1 MQYQEGPGSRGP
13 LSFCG
18 PQSASPRSRGRF
30 VGPLSPP
37 AGYFLAA
44 RATGIENRDAVPCH
58 LNTPL
63 TLGVFAVANMPLLNV
78 SQVPE

>member
-13 LSFCG
+13 LFF
-18 PQSASPRSRGRF
+18 AEREARRRRRGRF
-30 VGPLSPP
+30 VGPPSPP
-37 AGYFLAA
+37 AGFFLAA
-44 RATGIENRDAVPCH
+44 RATGNENRDAVPCV
-58 LNTPL
+58 LNAPL